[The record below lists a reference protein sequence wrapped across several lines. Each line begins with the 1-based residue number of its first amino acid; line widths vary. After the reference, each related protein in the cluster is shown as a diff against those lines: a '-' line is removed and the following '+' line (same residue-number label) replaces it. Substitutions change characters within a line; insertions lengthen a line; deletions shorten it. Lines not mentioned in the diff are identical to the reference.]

1 MYKKI
6 ILSIVF
12 ITMMITTASASVR
25 PNYVELFY
33 GLEPATWLAIAVGIG
48 AAIQHIGRYSIK
60 KRNNPDMK
68 YDTGYLYTTIV
79 SILAVCQLVAG
90 VPVVELTA
98 EAVMYSFFSG
108 LGINEGVSKASRV
121 VK

>member
-1 MYKKI
+1 
-6 ILSIVF
+6 
-12 ITMMITTASASVR
+12 MITTASASVR

-90 VPVVELTA
+90 VPVVELTV

>member
-6 ILSIVF
+6 ILSIV
-12 ITMMITTASASVR
+12 IIIGIITTASASVR

-90 VPVVELTA
+90 VPVVELTV